1 MRRDRKEIADLIGQH
16 DAIRAQM
23 KFLTESL
30 TGLDVQSDLSESDST
45 RIKKTFQDY
54 SYTLRDLRAGVI
66 SHITLD
72 ERIFSSLFD
81 NAADKRLSTEH
92 RKILELIDLAIE
104 SVDKANIPPTSRD
117 ELTRRVTEITAAIG
131 KIRRLIK
138 SHTSKED
145 KLLELS

>member
-1 MRRDRKEIADLIGQH
+1 MKGDRKEITDLIGQH

-30 TGLDVQSDLSESDST
+30 TGLDLQSDLGETDST
-45 RIKKTFQDY
+45 RIKKTIQDY

-66 SHITLD
+66 SHIELD

-81 NAADKRLSTEH
+81 RAADKRLSTEH
-92 RKILELIDLAIE
+92 KKILELINLAIE
-104 SVDKANIPPTSRD
+104 SVDKANASQLVRD
-117 ELTRRVTEITAAIG
+117 ELNQHVVEITAAIG

-138 SHTSKED
+138 SHTTKED

>member
-1 MRRDRKEIADLIGQH
+1 MRGDRKEIADLIGQH

-23 KFLTESL
+23 KFITESL
-30 TGLDVQSDLSESDST
+30 KGLEVQSDLSETDST
-45 RIKKTFQDY
+45 RIKKTIQDY

-66 SHITLD
+66 SHIELD
-72 ERIFSSLFD
+72 ERIFRSLFD
-81 NAADKRLSTEH
+81 RAADKRLSTEH
-92 RKILELIDLAIE
+92 KKILELINLAIE
-104 SVDKANIPPTSRD
+104 SVDKANTPQASRG
-117 ELTRRVTEITAAIG
+117 ELNQHVAEITAAIG

>member
-1 MRRDRKEIADLIGQH
+1 MKRDKKEIADLIGQH

-30 TGLDVQSDLSESDST
+30 TGLDVQSDLSVSDST
-45 RIKKTFQDY
+45 RVKKTIQDY

-66 SHITLD
+66 SHIELD

-81 NAADKRLSTEH
+81 RAADKRLSTEH
-92 RKILELIDLAIE
+92 KKILELINLAIE
-104 SVDKANIPPTSRD
+104 SVDKANMPQSSRD
-117 ELTRRVTEITAAIG
+117 ELTQRVAEITAAIG

-145 KLLELS
+145 KLLEVS

>member
-30 TGLDVQSDLSESDST
+30 VGLDRQSDLDESDST
-45 RIKKTFQDY
+45 LIKKTIRDY

-66 SHITLD
+66 SHIELD
-72 ERIFSSLFD
+72 ELIFSSLFGR
-81 NAADKRLSTEH
+81 AADKRLSAEH
-92 RKILELIDLAIE
+92 KKILELINQAIE
-104 SVDKANIPPTSRD
+104 SVDQANIPQSSGH
-117 ELTRRVTEITAAIG
+117 ELNQHVAGITPAIG

-145 KLLELS
+145 RLLELS

>member
-1 MRRDRKEIADLIGQH
+1 MRRDRKEIADLMGQH

-30 TGLDVQSDLSESDST
+30 AGLDIQSDLDESDST
-45 RIKKTFQDY
+45 RIKKTIQDY

-66 SHITLD
+66 NHIELD
-72 ERIFSSLFD
+72 ERIFTSLFD
-81 NAADKRLSTEH
+81 RAVDKRLSTEH
-92 RKILELIDLAIE
+92 KKILELINLAIE
-104 SVDKANIPPTSRD
+104 SVDKANTPQASRG
-117 ELTRRVTEITAAIG
+117 ELNHHVDEITAAIG
-131 KIRRLIK
+131 KVRRLIK